1 MTKDLLLLF
10 PLLVFFL
17 AGGVCGALFVAPR
30 LGWHRPAAAPA
41 PVPCRWR
48 HLEDTPDM
56 LDVYATAVTGGLPA
70 LEADALDRAALVYG
84 PDARLQVEAVRHLA
98 TLVSGKLSGQVT
110 VRCLP
115 GQGAVA

>member
-56 LDVYATAVTGGLPA
+56 LDVYATAWRRTRWTGPPGSTGRTPGSRSRRSATWPPWCRGSCPA
-70 LEADALDRAALVYG
+70 R
-84 PDARLQVEAVRHLA
+84 
-98 TLVSGKLSGQVT
+98 
-110 VRCLP
+110 
-115 GQGAVA
+115 